1 MITVKDRQNN
11 ERDYLL
17 DLEMIWHRKLKST
30 EERTDFLA
38 KHPRYMELIASK
50 LFMTI

>member
-1 MITVKDRQNN
+1 MITLKERQNN
-11 ERDYLL
+11 ERDYLK

-38 KHPRYMELIASK
+38 KHPRYTELISSK
-50 LFMTI
+50 